1 MGETGL
7 EEKRKERK
15 LKYLVVLEDQYR
27 NKQSRSVSDL
37 EGVGQLL
44 QDGSG
49 QPVPVERQ
57 RLQVRQG
64 GQRGQQQQEGLV
76 RQLSEAQLQAD
87 HRGGVTL
94 QVRTQPLHVP
104 AGQRD
109 ARQVQRPAGQ
119 GGRQH
124 RLQAAQTDVWTKS
137 DFLCVKFVLL
147 NTVFLLPLQI
157 SCHIKE
163 THLKLSS
170 RSRMTIS
177 RCCVLKN
184 KMKMISITHRKIN
197 VHHPFSTITF
207 SRGRLM

>member
-15 LKYLVVLEDQYR
+15 LKYLVVLQDQYR

-76 RQLSEAQLQAD
+76 RQLGEAQLQAD

-109 ARQVQRPAGQ
+109 ARQVQRPVGQ

-124 RLQAAQTDVWTKS
+124 RLQAAQTDVWKKIRLSVCQICPVRHCFFSSITDIMPYKG
-137 DFLCVKFVLL
+137 DTFKAIKQIQNDDKQVLCV
-147 NTVFLLPLQI
+147 
-157 SCHIKE
+157 E
-163 THLKLSS
+163 
-170 RSRMTIS
+170 
-177 RCCVLKN
+177 
-184 KMKMISITHRKIN
+184 
-197 VHHPFSTITF
+197 
-207 SRGRLM
+207 G